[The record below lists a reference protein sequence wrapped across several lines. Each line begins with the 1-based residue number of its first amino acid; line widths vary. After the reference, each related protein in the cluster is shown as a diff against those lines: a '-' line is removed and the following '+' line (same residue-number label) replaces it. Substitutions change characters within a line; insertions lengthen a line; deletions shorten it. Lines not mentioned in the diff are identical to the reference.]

1 MPCEL
6 KWYLQDRVLLQRL
19 SGVVTLEDVKA
30 SNAQLKTFLASGVA
44 PTHVIVDLSGV
55 ERFPTSLS
63 TIKEFVQP
71 VPNQDILG
79 WVLIFG
85 AKNALLRFLASMVTQ
100 LAGENVRMR
109 MLDTLPQ
116 AIDFIR
122 KQDETLVNLPVLE

>member
-19 SGVVTLEDVKA
+19 SGVVTLEDVKV

-109 MLDTLPQ
+109 MLDTLPE